1 MATPEMSLEYTDEMI
16 VSKGD
21 VVTIPIRVDRNAE
34 LGAISL
40 DLTYNASLIEVLGVN
55 YDKEN
60 FKVDA
65 EKGTLRIGWFSPVP
79 SNFASGDAIAMI
91 QVRVLADINTDTR
104 FFELGAN
111 TDLADANALSLKDI
125 KLQTSAINTLDAGL
139 FITNYPNP
147 FNGKTMISYNLPSAS
162 KVTLVVYNTMSQ
174 VVETLVS
181 SYQEAGTHEVEFGS
195 TDLKAGV
202 YYYRII
208 VENEGNTVVET
219 NSMIHMQ

>member
-1 MATPEMSLEYTDEMI
+1 M
-16 VSKGD
+16 
-21 VVTIPIRVDRNAE
+21 
-34 LGAISL
+34 
-40 DLTYNASLIEVLGVN
+40 
-55 YDKEN
+55 
-60 FKVDA
+60 
-65 EKGTLRIGWFSPVP
+65 
-79 SNFASGDAIAMI
+79 
-91 QVRVLADINTDTR
+91 
-104 FFELGAN
+104 
-111 TDLADANALSLKDI
+111 
-125 KLQTSAINTLDAGL
+125 QTSAINTLDAGL